1 MIINHSAKPLSIHVR
16 QRVVHRAK
24 DGEEVREDVKLGEPS
39 PEEEELARVV
49 EVLRLLLRDV
59 DSRRVVIGDADVVN
73 TGDECD
79 VGEAHFVEVGRV
91 ALDEDRVGSHEED
104 VGHRAAVA
112 AENDIDAEE
121 LPHLLLVGLADLHAE
136 GVELLRGTSPGR
148 TNVSEAPVD
157 GAEIARE
164 VHPATVERAFQ
175 DAHAELARED
185 VERGDVCGLVGERA
199 HPVGG
204 EEAGEDASVLVVG
217 HAVHESDAAEAEQLG
232 NAVAPQQT
240 QNVLLLE
247 GGVRRVG
254 EGVEEEL
261 QVALGPGVFV
271 ELAEDGQVEV
281 AELG

>member
-1 MIINHSAKPLSIHVR
+1 M
-16 QRVVHRAK
+16 
-24 DGEEVREDVKLGEPS
+24 
-39 PEEEELARVV
+39 
-49 EVLRLLLRDV
+49 
-59 DSRRVVIGDADVVN
+59 
-73 TGDECD
+73 
-79 VGEAHFVEVGRV
+79 
-91 ALDEDRVGSHEED
+91 
-104 VGHRAAVA
+104 A
-112 AENDIDAEE
+112 AENDVDAEE

-136 GVELLRGTSPGR
+136 GVEL
-148 TNVSEAPVD
+148 VSEAPVD

-217 HAVHESDAAEAEQLG
+217 HAVHEGDAAEAEQLG

-281 AELG
+281 AEAGEGFGSEEFQEEEVDALGEVRDVARTEGDADVTAGVVEPEDVLGGELALVELEVPAVAED